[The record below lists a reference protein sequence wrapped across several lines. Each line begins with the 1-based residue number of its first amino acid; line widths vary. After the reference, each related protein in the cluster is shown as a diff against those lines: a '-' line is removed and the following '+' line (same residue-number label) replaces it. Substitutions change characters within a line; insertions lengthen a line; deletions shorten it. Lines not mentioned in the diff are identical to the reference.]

1 MLARA
6 NSRFSDPT
14 LEQQEDHTDTI
25 IRMFSL
31 LMVDPSPL
39 PFINQRCLRTVGRPC
54 WRRTL
59 CVPKVNLP
67 QKTSQKT
74 QEMSKE
80 KKSGNFTRRLDIKKH
95 AKKVVRNHWNLWKA
109 CRSHSSEFSLH
120 AAVGSRKRLI
130 QKNSCKGY
138 EVARAG
144 KLLTELAGTII
155 RKRLPVFAGNDRAG
169 AIFEDTFSQSPV

>member
-1 MLARA
+1 MKKVFETVKDAFLLIQISHARSSLQCIIVIAVQNKQAAVKNKAQRAKQVPVLDQQKTVLARA

-14 LEQQEDHTDTI
+14 LEQQEDHTDTL

-59 CVPKVNLP
+59 CVPIVNLP

-95 AKKVVRNHWNLWKA
+95 EKKEGRNLRNL
-109 CRSHSSEFSLH
+109 
-120 AAVGSRKRLI
+120 
-130 QKNSCKGY
+130 
-138 EVARAG
+138 
-144 KLLTELAGTII
+144 
-155 RKRLPVFAGNDRAG
+155 
-169 AIFEDTFSQSPV
+169 